1 MMLPENDRAVE
12 KLERSGDHAKL
23 NLRQREGCWGG
34 WGWDAQKDLS
44 SKGMKLARKGKE
56 EEREIGLFCCR
67 IVPTVGWKCKGR
79 ANEFDW
85 FAMCHANW
93 GEGVGKHGKW
103 NGVGMMWNGLGIGQ
117 KGKQETSGNSTRRED
132 CWALERGWLPK
143 GGILSVVVIGFAI
156 CGGGR
161 LQIFF
166 GGMLSAACC
175 ARRVWAC

>member
-103 NGVGMMWNGLGIGQ
+103 NGVGMMWNKRVGDWAKRETGNFW
-117 KGKQETSGNSTRRED
+117 KQH
-132 CWALERGWLPK
+132 K
-143 GGILSVVVIGFAI
+143 K
-156 CGGGR
+156 GR
-161 LQIFF
+161 LLGTGEGLVAKGRDFECGCDWVCHLWRRKIANFLW
-166 GGMLSAACC
+166 GHVECC
-175 ARRVWAC
+175 VLRA